1 MGARRTIQKSLSKAA
16 GTAGAYGAY
25 GAMRAGQAVTSMKNA
40 VKAKAT
46 SAKNFLKSA
55 GDSVV
60 RKQRFSSMNSN
71 IKSRTKYRDAGKK
84 SLNKVK
90 QSSSD
95 AASRMAALKTKE
107 DLLRRNLNYN
117 FTGPTPAPAPA
128 PAKTSRSMRASAPRS
143 TYIQP
148 TQAVPIPTADAVAAP
163 NRRPTRRNS
172 RKLKKE

>member
-117 FTGPTPAPAPA
+117 FTGPA

-143 TYIQP
+143 IYIQP